1 MGFQRLCTQA
11 PWRGSGRPAPGTL
24 LSKGWFPS
32 GFNAL
37 PVDLSS
43 EPTVCGS
50 PRSRPLCCRNVGGTT
65 VCRFG
70 AKEEKRHH
78 VRVHGAPGSPGGGNP
93 FGPHHVR
100 QWHAHGSPAGG
111 AQTASPQAGV
121 LPEDGLLSEP
131 QAWTRCVGRTR
142 RRVSDQRLFPRG
154 RGHGRAGQRF
164 REALTLRAAIA
175 LPCRNC
181 GAGERAVR
189 LTLAPALQTIYN
201 AITHGTPCVVVEG
214 SGRVADVIAQ
224 VASLPISEI
233 TVSLIQQKLAVF
245 FQELFET
252 FTEGRIVEWTKKVRP
267 AARGPWAR
275 LTYGARSH
283 VWGQEVDT

>member
-1 MGFQRLCTQA
+1 M
-11 PWRGSGRPAPGTL
+11 
-24 LSKGWFPS
+24 
-32 GFNAL
+32 
-37 PVDLSS
+37 
-43 EPTVCGS
+43 
-50 PRSRPLCCRNVGGTT
+50 
-65 VCRFG
+65 
-70 AKEEKRHH
+70 
-78 VRVHGAPGSPGGGNP
+78 
-93 FGPHHVR
+93 
-100 QWHAHGSPAGG
+100 
-111 AQTASPQAGV
+111 
-121 LPEDGLLSEP
+121 SEP

-275 LTYGARSH
+275 LTYGARKWTPGGPGAGPGAIPRDRGSAQCA
-283 VWGQEVDT
+283 VLPSSGGSRTSRLQNLRPGLGSCRGFRRDRAVES